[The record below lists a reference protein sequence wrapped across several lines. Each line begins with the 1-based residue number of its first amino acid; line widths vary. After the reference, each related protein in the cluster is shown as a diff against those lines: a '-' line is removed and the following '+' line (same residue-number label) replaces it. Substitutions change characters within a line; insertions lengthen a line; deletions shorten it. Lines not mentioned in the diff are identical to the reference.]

1 MFVRPVY
8 WSLGDLR
15 NDKELASNENGF
27 MLGDS
32 LLVCANFSPPP
43 NTVSNCV
50 FPRGLWCSLLKD
62 ECIDVREPE
71 ALRVEIDNE
80 FGLELLQKQGTIVPM
95 AAEVENT
102 IEQVKFPRQNL
113 GKTIF

>member
-32 LLVCANFSPPP
+32 LLVCANLSPPP
-43 NTVSNCV
+43 NSASNCV
-50 FPRGLWCSLLKD
+50 FPSGIWCSLLKD
-62 ECIDVREPE
+62 ECIDVREAE

-80 FGLELLQKQGTIVPM
+80 FGLESLQKQGTIVPM

-102 IEQVKFPRQNL
+102 IEQV
-113 GKTIF
+113 IFH